1 MSARRLP
8 VHPDLDQ
15 LKNQAKDLLKAYRDG
30 DREASAHFAE
40 LHPDT
45 PSARRAKLAD
55 AQLVL
60 ARIYGA
66 SSWTRIVRC
75 CQLIDAI
82 WDDDADT
89 VRGLVT
95 ANRNLLTEDAGIGN
109 HNWGPPMSYAAN
121 LGRDRIIRLLYDLGA
136 RDLGQAMGR
145 AVLQSRIETAAMLDE
160 MLGKPAPPEGA
171 LDGAAYTLSVPGTEF
186 VFRRGLQ
193 IRQGAAGAPV
203 ETVIGSDSRRPA
215 DKRRI
220 LELYA
225 EHGYIYP
232 DTAIMAFHRGRFD
245 LLEQHL
251 ARDPQIL
258 SRQFASGEIFPRE
271 VGCNQAPYEAMGTP
285 VDGGTLL
292 HLAVYWDELDMA
304 EWLLAHGAD
313 PNARAAVDADGFG
326 GHTALFGSV
335 VSQAG
340 FWINYPRVQP
350 PKTGDARFT
359 ELLLARGADP
369 NMRASIRMRLG
380 EGHGDTRVREFR
392 DVTPLSWG
400 RRFSL
405 EQVPTDKHREIL
417 FVNAEAM
424 RVLEARGGHD

>member
-1 MSARRLP
+1 MSARNLP
-8 VHPDLDQ
+8 VRPDLDQ

-30 DREASAHFAE
+30 DGEASAHFAE
-40 LHPDT
+40 LHPDK
-45 PSARRAKLAD
+45 PNARRAKLAD

-60 ARIYGA
+60 ARIYCA
-66 SSWTRIVRC
+66 SSWTRMVQC

-82 WDDDADT
+82 WDDDLET
-89 VRGLVT
+89 VRRLVT
-95 ANRNLLTEDAGIGN
+95 ANRNLLIEDARIVN
-109 HNWGPPMSYAAN
+109 SNWGPPMSYAAN

-136 RDLGQAMGR
+136 RDLQQAMGR
-145 AVLQSRIETAAMLDE
+145 AVLQSQIETAAMLNE
-160 MLGKPAPPEGA
+160 LLGKPAPPPWA

-186 VFRRGLQ
+186 VFRRGYQ
-193 IRQGAAGAPV
+193 VRQGAGTPV
-203 ETVIGSDSRRPA
+203 AAVIGSDSRQPA
-215 DKRRI
+215 AKRRI

-245 LLEQHL
+245 LLEQYL
-251 ARDPQIL
+251 ARDPHLL
-258 SRQFASGEIFPRE
+258 SRQFAIGEIFPPE

-304 EWLLAHGAD
+304 ERLLARGAD

-359 ELLLARGADP
+359 ELLLAHGADP
-369 NMRASIRMRLG
+369 NTRASIRMRLG
-380 EGHGDTRVREFR
+380 EGHGDPRVREFR

-405 EQVPTDKHREIL
+405 EQVPGKHREIL

-424 RVLEARGGHD
+424 RVLEAHGGLE

>member
-8 VHPDLDQ
+8 VRPDLDQ
-15 LKNQAKDLLKAYRDG
+15 LKHQAKELKKARG
-30 DREASAHFAE
+30 TTLAE
-40 LHPDT
+40 
-45 PSARRAKLAD
+45 
-55 AQLVL
+55 AQLEL
-60 ARIYGA
+60 ARSYGA
-66 SSWTRIVRC
+66 SSWTRIVQC

-82 WDDDADT
+82 WDDDSDT
-89 VRGLVT
+89 VRRLVT
-95 ANRNLLTEDAGIGN
+95 ANRSLLTENAGIGN
-109 HNWGPPMSYAAN
+109 DNWGPPMSYAAN

-136 RDLGQAMGR
+136 RDLQQAMGR
-145 AVLQSRIETAAMLDE
+145 AVLQSQIETAAMLHE
-160 MLGKPAPPEGA
+160 MLGKPTPPGHA

-186 VFRRGLQ
+186 VFRRGFQ
-193 IRQGAAGAPV
+193 IRQGSGTPV

-251 ARDPQIL
+251 ARDPQLL
-258 SRQFASGEIFPRE
+258 SRQFAIGEIFPPE
-271 VGCNQAPYEAMGTP
+271 VGCDYAPYEAMGTP

-304 EWLLAHGAD
+304 DWLLARGAD

-326 GHTALFGSV
+326 GHTPLFNSV
-335 VSQAG
+335 VSQAA

-369 NMRASIRMRLG
+369 NVRASIRMRLG
-380 EGHGDTRVREFR
+380 EGHGDPRLREFR

-405 EQVPTDKHREIL
+405 EQVPGKHREIL

-424 RVLEARGGHD
+424 RVLEADSSTRPTAEARR